1 MSSGTSVGG
10 QMPSGLPQGV
20 LPKNSGVKVLLWVLG
35 GIAAFLMLVIV
46 GFSVLGFI
54 VMHKVKQA
62 GIDPELMRRNPALAT
77 AKLAV
82 ATNPDV
88 EIVSS
93 NDSSGTLVIRNRKNG
108 KLTSMKFDLQKKT
121 MVVIDEQGRE
131 SKITADTTS
140 GTLRLQS
147 ADGTVAL
154 GAGAGKP
161 PSWVPQYPGSSPE
174 NPISAS
180 ADGKQSGSFSFV
192 TGDSLDKVLSYY
204 SDTLASGGFAATR
217 VGLGSEAVSGG
228 IVSGQS
234 KDSGRSVTASATVEP
249 AGTHVT
255 VHFAESK

>member
-1 MSSGTSVGG
+1 
-10 QMPSGLPQGV
+10 MPSGLPQGV
-20 LPKNSGVKVLLWVLG
+20 PPKNSGAKVLLWVLA
-35 GIAAFLMLVIV
+35 GIAAFLMLAIV

-82 ATNPDV
+82 AANPDV

-93 NDSSGTLVIRNRKNG
+93 NDSSGTLVMRDRKNG
-108 KLTSMKFDLQKKT
+108 RLTTMKFDMQKKT

-131 SKITADTTS
+131 SKITADPSS

-147 ADGTVAL
+147 ANETVAL
-154 GAGAGKP
+154 GAGADKP

-174 NPISAS
+174 YHFSAS

-192 TGDSLDKVLSYY
+192 TGDSLDKVLTYY
-204 SDTLASGGFAATR
+204 SDTLTSGGFAATR
-217 VGLGSEAVSGG
+217 VGLGSETVSGG
-228 IVSGQS
+228 IVTGQN
-234 KDSGRSVTASATVEP
+234 KDSGRSVTASATVEQ

-255 VHFAESK
+255 VHFAENQ